1 MQNTLITKDIF
12 DFLKE
17 LEKNNNREWFT
28 EHKSQF
34 KTLESKVK
42 EVYNNVL
49 QAMGGHD
56 EVEKL
61 KMFRIY
67 RDVRFSK
74 DKTPYK
80 LHFAGSFSRLGAA
93 LRGGYY
99 IRLKPG
105 ESFIAAGFWEPNKD
119 DLLRIRKEFE
129 LDSSEIRGIINAP
142 TFKNIWGD
150 IQGEEL
156 KTAPKGFDKEN
167 PNIDLIRK
175 KQFIFVRKFSDQEV
189 YSPDFKNVIND
200 SFKAI
205 RPYFDLMSDILTT
218 NLNGENL
225 LDQSSQFK

>member
-12 DFLKE
+12 EFLKE
-17 LEKNNNREWFT
+17 LEKNNNKEWFT

-34 KTLESKVK
+34 KSMESKVK
-42 EVYNNVL
+42 EFYNNVL
-49 QAMGGHD
+49 QMMGEHD
-56 EVEKL
+56 EIEKL

-80 LHFAGSFSRLGAA
+80 VHFAGSFSRLGAA

-129 LDSSEIRGIINAP
+129 LDSSEIREIFNEP
-142 TFKNIWGD
+142 SFKKEWGEL
-150 IQGEEL
+150 QGDEL
-156 KTAPKGFDKEN
+156 KTSPKGFDKED

-175 KQFIFVRKFSDQEV
+175 KQFIFVKNFSDQEV
-189 YSPDFKNVIND
+189 FSPDFLNKVNE
-200 SFKAI
+200 SFKVI

-218 NLNGENL
+218 NLNGETL
-225 LDQSSQFK
+225 LDHGS

>member
-1 MQNTLITKDIF
+1 MQSTLITKDIF
-12 DFLKE
+12 DFLKA

-34 KTLESKVK
+34 KALESKVK
-42 EVYNNVL
+42 DFYKSIL
-49 QAMGGHD
+49 QALEEHD
-56 EVEKL
+56 EIEKL

-80 LHFAGSFSRLGAA
+80 IHFAGSFSRMGAS

-105 ESFIAAGFWEPNKD
+105 ESFIATGFWEPNKD
-119 DLLRIRKEFE
+119 DLLRIRKELE
-129 LDSSEIRGIINAP
+129 MDSSEFREILNDPA
-142 TFKNIWGD
+142 FKKVWGEL
-150 IQGEEL
+150 QGEEL
-156 KTAPKGFDKEN
+156 KTSPKGFDKED

-175 KQFIFVRKFSDQEV
+175 KQFIFVKHFSDQEV
-189 YSPDFKNVIND
+189 FSPEFKNTVNE

-205 RPYFDLMSDILTT
+205 RPYFDLMSEILTT
-218 NLNGENL
+218 NLNGETL
-225 LDQSSQFK
+225 LD